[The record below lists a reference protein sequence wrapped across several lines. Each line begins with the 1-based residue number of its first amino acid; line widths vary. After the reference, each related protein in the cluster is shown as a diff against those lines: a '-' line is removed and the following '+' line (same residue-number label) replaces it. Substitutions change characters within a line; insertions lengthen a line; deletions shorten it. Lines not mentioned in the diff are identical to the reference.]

1 MIGGGRH
8 AGIAGVELLV
18 ALPILLFLGLG
29 ALQFALVFH
38 ARHALTFALNEGAR
52 AGSVEHAD
60 PQAIRSGLAG
70 GLVPW
75 LYGAQDVG
83 EYVLNVGRARAH
95 VAQGEALGW
104 IRLDRVSPT
113 RASFDDWAEPAR
125 DANGGVVGGSVE
137 IPNDNL
143 AIRALRTPPASGTA
157 GSRSGEPIGAV
168 SGQTL
173 NDANL
178 LRLRM
183 DYAVPLAVPVA
194 GRLIGWAIRAW
205 DGCEVA
211 GARRY
216 GALRLDAP
224 PLAPLP
230 RIDACVQYGF
240 PGAEPRLPVRVV
252 ATVRMQSPARRFD

>member
-1 MIGGGRH
+1 MTVRTRH
-8 AGIAGVELLV
+8 AGIAGVELLI

-38 ARHALTFALNEGAR
+38 ARHALTFALTEAAR
-52 AGSVEHAD
+52 AGSVAHAD

-95 VAQGEALGW
+95 VVQGEALGW
-104 IRLDRVSPT
+104 IRLERVSPT
-113 RASFDDWAEPAR
+113 PTAFDDWAEPAR
-125 DANGGVVGGSVE
+125 DANGGVLDGTVE

-143 AIRALRTPPASGTA
+143 AVRALRTLPASGTA
-157 GSRSGEPIGAV
+157 GSRSGEPIGAT
-168 SGQTL
+168 SGLTL

-183 DYAVPLAVPVA
+183 EYGVPLVVPVA
-194 GRLIGWAIRAW
+194 GRLIAWAMRAW
-205 DGCEVA
+205 DGCEV
-211 GARRY
+211 GRARRY
-216 GALRLDAP
+216 GALELDAP
-224 PLAPLP
+224 PIAPAP
-230 RIDACVQYGF
+230 PIDACVRYGL
-240 PGAEPRLPVRVV
+240 PGAQPRLPVRIV
-252 ATVRMQSPARRFD
+252 ATVRMQSPARTGG